1 LLAVAGLVAVLVV
14 AASAQLFTPLVAAVA
29 LGGLYLQTP
38 PQFGAQRTPLLLVVL
53 VVVVLL
59 FR

>member
-1 LLAVAGLVAVLVV
+1 MLV
-14 AASAQLFTPLVAAVA
+14 AASSAELFSPLVAAVA

-38 PQFGAQRTPLLLVVL
+38 PQLEAQRTRLLLVVL
-53 VVVVLL
+53 VVLVLL